1 MRKKLSSVRRG
12 HKGVL
17 NVAKKVS
24 LVVPCYNEQD
34 NVVPFMEAVKT
45 AFADLPEDYD
55 VVFVND
61 GSKDETVDRLRQV
74 HEQYPDRVSFV
85 SFSRNFGKEAAVYA
99 GLQHAD
105 GDFVTVIDA
114 DLQQRPEVVAEM
126 LRVLRENP
134 QYDAVAAYQGR
145 RLEGKGM
152 SAVKRLFYKMINKA
166 CEVEFHSGASDFR
179 TLRRPVVDALLSMP
193 EYFRFS
199 KGLFSWVGFN
209 TYYMEYHAE
218 ARNAGESKWTVGKL
232 IKYAVEGFISFTT
245 APLRLATFV
254 GAFFAALSLIY
265 MIVVIIQKLTASI
278 TIPGY
283 ATPVVLILL
292 LGGIQL
298 MVLGIM
304 GEYLARTYMQGKNRP
319 IYIAREVVHCEKK
332 EEEK

>member
-1 MRKKLSSVRRG
+1 M
-12 HKGVL
+12 VL
-17 NVAKKVS
+17 FK
-24 LVVPCYNEQD
+24 
-34 NVVPFMEAVKT
+34 
-45 AFADLPEDYD
+45 
-55 VVFVND
+55 
-61 GSKDETVDRLRQV
+61 
-74 HEQYPDRVSFV
+74 
-85 SFSRNFGKEAAVYA
+85 
-99 GLQHAD
+99 
-105 GDFVTVIDA
+105 
-114 DLQQRPEVVAEM
+114 QRPEVVAEM